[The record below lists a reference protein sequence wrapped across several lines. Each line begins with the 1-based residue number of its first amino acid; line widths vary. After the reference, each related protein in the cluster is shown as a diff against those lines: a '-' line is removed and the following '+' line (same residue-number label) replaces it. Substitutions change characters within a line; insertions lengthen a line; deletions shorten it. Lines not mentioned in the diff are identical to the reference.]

1 MTNPIETYQT
11 TLRSFIN
18 VTNKVTQIVNIIL
31 KASNN
36 MEDQNWKTVMVSNSD
51 PPTTFPRE
59 IAENPASIDAKT
71 WPTGP
76 QIASALSQ
84 WHSAKSA
91 AQQSYQKIPEHQRTG
106 IQPPIVE

>member
-1 MTNPIETYQT
+1 MTNPIEAYQT
-11 TLRSFIN
+11 ALRYFTN
-18 VTNKVTQIVNIIL
+18 ATNKVIQIVDIIS
-31 KASNN
+31 KAANDL
-36 MEDQNWKTVMVSNSD
+36 EDQNWKTIMVSNSD
-51 PPTTFPRE
+51 PVTFPQE

-91 AQQSYQKIPEHQRTG
+91 AQQSYQRIPEHQRTE